1 MPILPSQPVS
11 MAKILDISI
20 KLYTASMG
28 KLIGLNLIM
37 TAIYFVFELVS
48 DQISGGLSATPDD
61 MASINQSIALSVGVF
76 LVYYLVTCVVYIAVA
91 YRIVNVAN
99 QREDSFIEALQMCLK
114 KLSAALVAGVSF
126 IIIFMIGFVLLIV
139 PSIIIF
145 VSMMCY
151 PYFIVVD
158 SLDGFSALKASH
170 KLVWGHWWRTATVF
184 MVPTAIL
191 QVFSIALTALSGY
204 LELSGGAG
212 LAMSLIN
219 SLLVAFTAPLLV
231 ALGFVQYHDL
241 KLRKSG
247 ADLELRLGMPKV
259 NLEK

>member
-126 IIIFMIGFVLLIV
+126 IIIFMINTWF
-139 PSIIIF
+139 II
-145 VSMMCY
+145 
-151 PYFIVVD
+151 
-158 SLDGFSALKASH
+158 
-170 KLVWGHWWRTATVF
+170 TVRNK
-184 MVPTAIL
+184 
-191 QVFSIALTALSGY
+191 S
-204 LELSGGAG
+204 
-212 LAMSLIN
+212 N
-219 SLLVAFTAPLLV
+219 S
-231 ALGFVQYHDL
+231 Y
-241 KLRKSG
+241 
-247 ADLELRLGMPKV
+247 
-259 NLEK
+259 

>member
-1 MPILPSQPVS
+1 
-11 MAKILDISI
+11 
-20 KLYTASMG
+20 
-28 KLIGLNLIM
+28 
-37 TAIYFVFELVS
+37 
-48 DQISGGLSATPDD
+48 
-61 MASINQSIALSVGVF
+61 
-76 LVYYLVTCVVYIAVA
+76 
-91 YRIVNVAN
+91 
-99 QREDSFIEALQMCLK
+99 
-114 KLSAALVAGVSF
+114 
-126 IIIFMIGFVLLIV
+126 
-139 PSIIIF
+139 
-145 VSMMCY
+145 
-151 PYFIVVD
+151 
-158 SLDGFSALKASH
+158 
-170 KLVWGHWWRTATVF
+170 